1 MSLQATQVPAP
12 LFTPEFV
19 QDPYPT
25 YRMHLEGP
33 PIQSPVKPP
42 PHAIAFTYDACVRLF
57 RDPRLSAAK
66 RLQAM
71 QMLPGQGRNDLPY
84 LYEHMGRWLLFRDA
98 PDHTRLRKL
107 MNAGF
112 SPMATERLR
121 ATTETA
127 VEELLDAMADAAQP
141 DLVRDLAY
149 PLPVR
154 VISRLLGV
162 PRELEQQCVNL
173 SDAIAVWWGD
183 PHRTVEGGHAAQSA
197 ARTLTE
203 MFGTIMRERNSGGG
217 DDLLELLLGISRE
230 DGGMSEEEL
239 QAQCVLLLFAGHE
252 TTRSL
257 IGNAMLTLLRNPEAC
272 ADVRASDEAIRPAIE
287 EVLRYESPVQGAVR
301 VATEDVE
308 YDGHRIGKGS
318 ALLLLT
324 AAAQRDPRRFENP
337 DRFDIHRQHLRH
349 IAFGGDAHVC
359 LGATLARLE
368 GQIAVQRALR
378 RFPRMRLLDP
388 TPAWSPVFGFRGL
401 TRLNVAIP

>member
-42 PHAIAFTYDACVRLF
+42 PHAIAFTYDACVALF
-57 RDPRLSAAK
+57 RDPRLSAAR
-66 RLQAM
+66 RLQTM
-71 QMLPGQGRNDLPY
+71 QMLPGQGGNDLPY

-121 ATTETA
+121 ATAETA
-127 VEELLDAMADAAQP
+127 VDELLEAMSGESQP
-141 DLVRDLAY
+141 DIIRDLAY

-162 PRELEQQCVNL
+162 PRELEEECVKH
-173 SDAIAVWWGD
+173 SDAIAIWWGD

-197 ARTLTE
+197 ARALTE
-203 MFGTIMRERNSGGG
+203 MFASIMRERTSGGD
-217 DDLLELLLGISRE
+217 DDLLELLLRISRE
-230 DGGMSEEEL
+230 DGGLSEQEL

-257 IGNAMLTLLRNPEAC
+257 IGNALFTLLRNPEAC
-272 ADVRASDEAIRPAIE
+272 AEVRASDAAIRPAIE

-301 VATEDVE
+301 VAMEDLE
-308 YDGHRIGKGS
+308 FSGHPIRKGS
-318 ALLLLT
+318 GLLLLT
-324 AAAQRDPRRFENP
+324 AAAQRDPRRFADP
-337 DRFDIHRQHLRH
+337 DRFDIHRPHLRH

-378 RFPRMRLLDP
+378 RFPAMQLLDP
-388 TPAWSPVFGFRGL
+388 TPRWNPVFAFRGL
-401 TRLNVAIP
+401 TSLRVSV